1 VKEEGESAVTLPF
14 LLEIRNASPLHF
26 GTLDEGGIKY
36 EIEYPKSGLADDQ
49 KGLLEVGRI
58 FDFDFETEIV
68 TFSNLPDFTEPEKEE
83 ARKRAEEMLESINW
97 D

>member
-1 VKEEGESAVTLPF
+1 MKGHVTDIAGDMF
-14 LLEIRNASPLHF
+14 F

-36 EIEYPKSGLADDQ
+36 EIEYPKAALADDQ

-58 FDFDFETEIV
+58 FDFDMETEKV
-68 TFSNLPDFTEPEKEE
+68 LFSNLPDFTEAEKEE
-83 ARKRAEEMLESINW
+83 ARRRAEEMLSSLNW